1 MTQAV
6 KRTVAGFLCILLV
19 LGCVPMQEINA
30 EDIGAQQGTDIQQE
44 TDMQQEIGIQDE
56 ENQPEQRQDGEK
68 EPVQETAEAEQ
79 QQTAAEE
86 QDGKSS
92 DDNPA
97 VDEESQ
103 ENNQTAAAEK
113 GKFNY
118 IYVESPYLETPA
130 EENVVVSWGDGSEN
144 ISSMT
149 LVCVKADGT
158 QSEWTNIEREENLF
172 LFNKAFSNEE
182 SGTYQF
188 TGLKFIQ
195 DEIEYVLDLEELQI
209 KAEFGVNEE
218 YEGYEPYPEDVSDI
232 PLDEVEASVVVL
244 DNENIG
250 NAEEEIETT
259 LEDVSEMA
267 EGAAM
272 ARNAAPMSKAAAR
285 SNGTVVVALDPGHG
299 GTDPGA
305 SNASYGANEKD
316 LCLKIAQYAKEELEQ
331 YNGVKVV
338 MTRNSDVTLSS
349 LQERVNIA
357 KNQGANLFVSIHL
370 NAANG
375 NAYGAEVYYPNDNLN
390 ASIGAQGEQ
399 AASKILSEITKLGLT
414 NRGIKI
420 RNTVYDKYSD
430 GSLQDY
436 YGIIRYSKLAGFP
449 GIIVEHA
456 FIDNNSDYEKY
467 LNTDAK
473 LKKLGIADATGI
485 ANYLGLS
492 KESGIWVKDLDEFAG
507 TASIQASGL
516 GSNGKVT
523 IKNTTTGKSKEHALS
538 GGRGTISLNIK
549 DYNGGGNYTVTGANS
564 KGQSLYSVSFYM
576 SADPSCKVSYTEVS
590 KEKQYKLSAVFPD
603 MPKAVQKVQFAVWS
617 GGQQEDLQWYN
628 GDQSKSGKQVT
639 WTTTADIAKHKRAGD
654 YNVHVYALLEDGSQR
669 FLGATGFKV
678 SAPTLK
684 VAVTG
689 KNQDAGT
696 FDLKITDVKS
706 VSGVSKIKAAVWCA
720 ENQSDIKWYDAG
732 KQSDGSYTTKVS
744 MANHKYAVG
753 TYKVHVYITAGNGI
767 EAFGGGLSQSM
778 SLPNIKINASD
789 KDGKETAYNLKV
801 SNTGFLGVLK
811 GVRFAVWSD
820 AGGQD
825 DLRWYDGT
833 RNSSGD
839 WTASADIRKHKTAG
853 KYYVHVYATQ
863 ANGNIIFVG
872 STTYKV
878 SNPTLKAAVTGKN
891 QNAGTFDLKVS
902 DVKSVSGVSK
912 IRAAVW
918 CAANQSDIKWYDMK
932 KQSDGSYTTKVSMSN
947 HKYAVGTYKI
957 HVYVTTGNGIEAFG
971 GGLSQSVIMPD
982 IKVSASDKDG
992 KETTYN
998 LKASNLSFLGA
1009 LKGVRFAVWSDAGGQ
1024 DDLKWYDGTRNS
1036 SGDWTASADIRKH
1049 KTAGKYQVHA
1059 YATQANGN
1067 IIFIGSTTY
1076 KVSNPTLKAA
1086 VAGKNQNAGTFDLK
1100 VSDVKSVSGVSKI
1113 RAAVWCAANQ
1123 SDIKWYDMKKQSDGS
1138 YTTKVSMSNHKYA
1151 VGTYK
1156 VHVYVTTGNGI
1167 EAFGGGLSQS
1177 VTMPD
1182 VKVSASDKDG
1192 KETTYNLKASNLNFL
1207 GALKGVRFGVWS
1219 DAGGQDDL
1227 KWYNG
1232 TRNSS
1237 GDWTAL
1243 ADIRN
1248 HKTAGKYH
1256 VHAYATQANGDLI
1269 FLGAANF
1276 RISTPTGASA
1286 SVTEYD
1292 NEYGSFKVVISG
1304 VKSAS
1309 GVSKIQVP
1317 VWSQANQNDI
1327 KWYDA
1332 KKQSDGSYVVNVDP
1346 MYHNYN
1352 SGNYNI
1358 HIYAI
1363 SGNGVSSCVGIMTQ
1377 TVKATQRYTIM
1388 GDTTVTVDQM
1398 VRYYERYSSIGYP
1411 SKDLGA
1417 GGAPDL
1423 RTFCQMYYDEA
1434 AMEGVRAEVAF
1445 AQAMKETGWL
1455 KYGGIVNI
1463 GQFNFAG
1470 IGALDGNSNG
1480 NCASFPDVRTG
1491 IRAQI
1496 QHLKAYGS
1504 TAALN
1509 NPKVDPRFDKV
1520 TRGAARYV
1528 EWLGQK
1534 ENPTGAG
1541 WATGKNYGLDIVAM
1555 IKVLKSM

>member
-305 SNASYGANEKD
+305 SNASYGAKEKD
-316 LCLKIAQYAKEELEQ
+316 LCLKIAQYAKEELDQ

-420 RNTVYDKYSD
+420 RNTVHDKYSD

-492 KESGIWVKDLDEFAG
+492 KGSGIWVKDLDEFAG
-507 TASIQASGL
+507 TAVIQASGL

-523 IKNTTTGKSKEHALS
+523 IKNTTTGASKTHTLS
-538 GGRGTISLNIK
+538 EGKGTININIK
-549 DYNGGGNYTVTGANS
+549 DYKGGGNYTATGAN
-564 KGQSLYSVSFYM
+564 YNVSFYM
-576 SADPSCKVSYTEVS
+576 STDPSCKISYTEVS

-639 WTTTADIAKHKRAGD
+639 WTAAADIAKHKRAGD

-696 FDLKITDVKS
+696 FDLKASDVKS
-706 VSGVSKIKAAVWCA
+706 ASGVSKIRAAVWCA
-720 ENQSDIKWYDAG
+720 ENQSDIKWYDMS
-732 KQSDGSYTTKVS
+732 KKSDGSYTAKVS

-767 EAFGGGLSQSM
+767 EAFGGGLSQSI
-778 SLPNIKINASD
+778 SLPNIKISASD
-789 KDGKETAYNLKV
+789 KDGKETTYNLKA
-801 SNTGFLGVLK
+801 SNLSFLGVLK

-825 DLRWYDGT
+825 DIKWYEGI

-853 KYYVHVYATQ
+853 KYRVHVYATQ
-863 ANGNIIFVG
+863 ANGNITFIG

-947 HKYAVGTYKI
+947 HKYAVGTY
-957 HVYVTTGNGIEAFG
+957 A
-971 GGLSQSVIMPD
+971 
-982 IKVSASDKDG
+982 
-992 KETTYN
+992 
-998 LKASNLSFLGA
+998 
-1009 LKGVRFAVWSDAGGQ
+1009 
-1024 DDLKWYDGTRNS
+1024 
-1036 SGDWTASADIRKH
+1036 
-1049 KTAGKYQVHA
+1049 
-1059 YATQANGN
+1059 
-1067 IIFIGSTTY
+1067 
-1076 KVSNPTLKAA
+1076 
-1086 VAGKNQNAGTFDLK
+1086 
-1100 VSDVKSVSGVSKI
+1100 
-1113 RAAVWCAANQ
+1113 
-1123 SDIKWYDMKKQSDGS
+1123 
-1138 YTTKVSMSNHKYA
+1138 
-1151 VGTYK
+1151 

-1219 DAGGQDDL
+1219 EAGGQDDL

-1237 GDWTAL
+1237 GDWTAS

-1269 FLGAANF
+1269 FIGGANF
-1276 RISTPTGASA
+1276 RISTPTGTSA
-1286 SVTEYD
+1286 RVTEYD

-1332 KKQSDGSYVVNVDP
+1332 KRQSDGSYVANVDP